1 LQTALACDRIKC
13 NYIACRASQR
23 SATYYSSDC
32 CRSASPESYAM
43 LPVLDCHAVNRQH
56 QKNVMTVEEEND
68 VL

>member
-1 LQTALACDRIKC
+1 
-13 NYIACRASQR
+13 
-23 SATYYSSDC
+23 
-32 CRSASPESYAM
+32 